1 MSRTNRYCLITLVWA
16 FAATAI
22 GADDQTGRIQGMLG
36 TAAGQQKY
44 VGRAVVFLCDAK
56 TGHPIDPSTC
66 QPLHLDNEG
75 LEPWHAVT
83 DIDSHFLFDK
93 VPTGE
98 YRLIAQ
104 SWSGTEGIP
113 DRKATS
119 EVVLLHGVAEGVH
132 VRAAET
138 TQVYL
143 QPLGNG
149 ILTVQN
155 DPEEAGAFLFVS
167 TAPMLGD
174 PVLGFHGWGGDF
186 VRHVIGVTHMS
197 VPRATFIGL
206 PDNREVHIGL
216 FCYDN
221 VPGFGGG
228 QAQVGKDTVASVRI
242 YAGWSNGHD
251 EPPARLRTLVEY
263 LENKTPSLPE
273 LMQLGDHDD
282 FLTDRG
288 HPDEQKIW
296 QAAKKDLNKRISVP
310 TVGDFRVIDVLAADT
325 YKSLRAHHHQQ
336 REQRTKA
343 AATTDHQ

>member
-1 MSRTNRYCLITLVWA
+1 MVTLLWA
-16 FAATAI
+16 FAATSI
-22 GADDQTGRIQGMLG
+22 GDDDQTGRIQGMLG

-44 VGRAVVFLCDAK
+44 VGRAVVFICSAK
-56 TGHPIDPSTC
+56 TGHPLDPATHQS
-66 QPLHLDNEG
+66 LLMGNNGGD
-75 LEPWHAVT
+75 PWHAVT

-93 VPTGE
+93 VPVGE

-104 SWSGTEGIP
+104 SWSGTEGVP
-113 DRKATS
+113 DHKATS

-132 VRAAET
+132 VRTAET

-149 ILTVQN
+149 VLTIQN
-155 DPEEAGAFLFVS
+155 DPEEAGAFLFLS

-174 PVLGFHGWGGDF
+174 PVLGFHGWGDDF
-186 VRHVIGVTHMS
+186 VRHVVGVTHMS
-197 VPRATFIGL
+197 VSRATFIGL
-206 PDNREVHIGL
+206 PDDKEVHVGL

-228 QAQVGKDTVASVRI
+228 QARVGKDSVASIRI

-251 EPPARLRTLVEY
+251 EPPARLLPLVNY
-263 LENKTPSLPE
+263 LENKNPSLPE
-273 LMQLGDHDD
+273 LMQLGDHDE

-288 HPDEQKIW
+288 HPDEQKVW

-310 TVGDFRVIDVLAADT
+310 AVGDFRVIDVLAADA
-325 YKSLRAHHHQQ
+325 YKSLRAHHRQQ

-343 AATTDHQ
+343 VETVDRQ